1 MIVAEEDTSATIFLI
16 FFHNHPVKS
25 IDFLSLC
32 EKTNLFSFL
41 FLNVK
46 DFFNIS
52 SINISEEGAIGMD
65 ISLYL
70 VRK

>member
-41 FLNVK
+41 FFLK
-46 DFFNIS
+46 ILLKYA
-52 SINISEEGAIGMD
+52 E
-65 ISLYL
+65 
-70 VRK
+70 

>member
-32 EKTNLFSFL
+32 EKTNLFSSYIYKWKGVL
-41 FLNVK
+41 
-46 DFFNIS
+46 
-52 SINISEEGAIGMD
+52 INGFCKKRCGS
-65 ISLYL
+65 Y
-70 VRK
+70 

>member
-32 EKTNLFSFL
+32 VQIPAHLTTHSAKS
-41 FLNVK
+41 
-46 DFFNIS
+46 
-52 SINISEEGAIGMD
+52 
-65 ISLYL
+65 
-70 VRK
+70 

>member
-32 EKTNLFSFL
+32 DANSG
-41 FLNVK
+41 
-46 DFFNIS
+46 S
-52 SINISEEGAIGMD
+52 SDHAF
-65 ISLYL
+65 
-70 VRK
+70 R

>member
-41 FLNVK
+41 FLNGK
-46 DFFNIS
+46 EFCEKRCGS
-52 SINISEEGAIGMD
+52 
-65 ISLYL
+65 Y
-70 VRK
+70 